1 MKGKEIE
8 KKLKNEV
15 GPMAKK
21 SYQVQSQI
29 CLFKNENDEPQSIRK
44 IMSDRKLALHRYIDP
59 YKT

>member
-29 CLFKNENDEPQSIRK
+29 CLFKNENDEI
-44 IMSDRKLALHRYIDP
+44 AVE
-59 YKT
+59 YKKDNE